1 MEYRHCSVSFIIWSH
16 WSTANE
22 GITGVFLEVWEKSLV
37 ILKGVWL
44 RLVMSYLRIPL
55 AEDVP
60 AHAKGMEFKSF

>member
-1 MEYRHCSVSFIIWSH
+1 M
-16 WSTANE
+16 
-22 GITGVFLEVWEKSLV
+22 FLEVWEKSLV